1 MASLQLLH
9 AGNRG
14 NPWHCCSATALDG
27 HLELMSSATVMTK
40 PPSLPAASSVGTASG
55 RTQRR
60 QERARAQ
67 PSRRRLGSS
76 GKEINRPSQSVK
88 RTFQNAQAPR
98 HRRRAGHTQR
108 EAPWRAGHGT
118 TTQGRARRHTLNTGR
133 DSGAH
138 SPRQQGQRA
147 PPKESLHH
155 VQCCRPTHSPSP
167 ARARPRAA
175 SITHRTHSHALQ

>member
-1 MASLQLLH
+1 MRDEH
-9 AGNRG
+9 
-14 NPWHCCSATALDG
+14 
-27 HLELMSSATVMTK
+27 
-40 PPSLPAASSVGTASG
+40 
-55 RTQRR
+55 
-60 QERARAQ
+60 
-67 PSRRRLGSS
+67 RRRKDRKGEKADMTRNSTWPALFTAHLWRTSCSQIGR
-76 GKEINRPSQSVK
+76 KNWFRCPFQSVK

-133 DSGAH
+133 DNGAH